1 MSSILLAA
9 HVSVFGAGQKL
20 LGAAFSS
27 RGKDGGGCGASHGE
41 DGGEGLHFWEWLKG
55 RMKLE

>member
-20 LGAAFSS
+20 LCAAFSS
-27 RGKDGGGCGASHGE
+27 RGKDGSACDASHGE
-41 DGGEGLHFWEWLKG
+41 DGGEGLHF
-55 RMKLE
+55 